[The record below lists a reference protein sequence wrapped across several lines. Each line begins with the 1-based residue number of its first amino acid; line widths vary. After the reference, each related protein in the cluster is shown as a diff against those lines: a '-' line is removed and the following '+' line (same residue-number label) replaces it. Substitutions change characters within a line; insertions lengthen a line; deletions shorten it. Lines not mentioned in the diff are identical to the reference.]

1 MIKYQLI
8 CDGDHEFEGWFADS
22 AAFESQQ
29 KAGYLTCPVCDSVIV
44 RRALM
49 APNLNSPK
57 TRKNRPSEAPDLQS
71 GRPSAAGPATPEN
84 MPTGGPAGGPAG
96 GTAGGSA
103 GSPGGAPAATLPPE
117 AAQKMQA
124 LMNEMRALQS
134 KIRAEC
140 RDVGKDFAEEAR
152 KIHYGEAEPEG
163 IYGQATPEEREALDE
178 EGVNVVDIPWL
189 PKDN

>member
-8 CDGDHEFEGWFADS
+8 CEDDHEFEGWFADS
-22 AAFESQQ
+22 AAFETQQ
-29 KAGYLTCPVCDSVIV
+29 KTGYLTCPVCDSVNV

-57 TRKNRPSEAPDLQS
+57 TRKSPPAQTPAGATRGHPA
-71 GRPSAAGPATPEN
+71 AAG
-84 MPTGGPAGGPAG
+84 AGGV
-96 GTAGGSA
+96 
-103 GSPGGAPAATLPPE
+103 PAAALPPE

-140 RDVGKDFAEEAR
+140 RDVGKDFAAEAR
-152 KIHYGEAEPEG
+152 KIHYGEADPEG

-178 EGVNVVDIPWL
+178 EGIDVVDIPWL

>member
-22 AAFESQQ
+22 AGFESQQ
-29 KAGYLTCPVCDSVIV
+29 KAGFLTCPVCDSANV

-57 TRKNRPSEAPDLQS
+57 TRKTPPAPVPEAQS
-71 GRPSAAGPATPEN
+71 GPSPAAGN
-84 MPTGGPAGGPAG
+84 AG
-96 GTAGGSA
+96 
-103 GSPGGAPAATLPPE
+103 PGGVPAAALPPE

-124 LMNEMRALQS
+124 LMNEMRSLQS

-178 EGVNVVDIPWL
+178 EGIDVVDIPWL